1 MAAKMSNTAAGA
13 GAGSMGL
20 LGQISTFQTMTA
32 QEEPAIVMTKILL
45 LHFVLPGLLSLG
57 IAGMRKLPLIEK
69 IGDMALAL

>member
-1 MAAKMSNTAAGA
+1 MSNTAAGA

-32 QEEPAIVMTKILL
+32 QEEPAIVMTKIVL

-57 IAGMRKLPLIEK
+57 IAEGMRKLRLIK
-69 IGDMALAL
+69 DGDMALAL